1 MNFIVEVLDH
11 IKQNSTAY
19 KLPALLCLIGLVLI
33 LGGIFSSNLLNKPET
48 NEFPKESLV
57 KSDKISG
64 IKIDISGAVKTP
76 GVYQLS
82 KDSRM
87 EEAIALSG
95 GFDNIAN
102 KDYIAKKLNLSQKL
116 IDGQKIYIPFE
127 GEDFQP
133 QIGSGGG
140 AVAGAS
146 TSIVGLNTGTQ
157 AELEALPGIG
167 PVTAQKIIGARPFN
181 DISELLSKKAVS
193 KSVFDKIKNLVD
205 LH

>member
-1 MNFIVEVLDH
+1 MNFIVGIVDN

-33 LGGIFSSNLLNKPET
+33 LGGIFSSNLLTKPKT
-48 NEFPKESLV
+48 AEFPKESLV
-57 KSDKISG
+57 KSDQISG
-64 IKIDISGAVKTP
+64 IKIDISGAVKNP
-76 GVYQLS
+76 GVYQLP

-87 EEAIALSG
+87 EDAIAVAGS
-95 GFDNIAN
+95 FDDKVN
-102 KDYIAKKLNLSQKL
+102 KDYVAKKLNLSQKL
-116 IDGQKIYIPFE
+116 SDGQKIYIPFQT
-127 GEDFQP
+127 EDFQP
-133 QIGSGGG
+133 QMGSAG

-193 KSVFDKIKNLVD
+193 RSIFEKIKDTVD